1 MRCGKFITFEGGEGA
16 GKSTQVALLAE
27 RLRGAGVETVVTREP
42 GGTPL
47 GEAIRGLVLD
57 AAPEPVTE
65 LLLFAAARAEHVA
78 KVIRPALAHGT
89 WVVSDRFADSSRVYQ
104 GTLGGV
110 PPALIGAVEAGS
122 VAPTFPD
129 LTVILDI
136 PAGEGQKRTEQRGVL
151 SRFDAAD
158 ADYHERLRR
167 AFRDIAHAEPARCVL
182 LDGTLKPDAIADQVW
197 AAVETRLL
205 TGAQR

>member
-1 MRCGKFITFEGGEGA
+1 MRQGRFITFEGGEGA

-27 RLRGAGVETVVTREP
+27 RLRGAGLATVVTREP

-57 AAPEPVTE
+57 DEPEAVTE

-89 WVVSDRFADSSRVYQ
+89 WVVSDRFMDSTRVYQ
-104 GTLGGV
+104 GVLGGV
-110 PPALIGAVEAGS
+110 SPALIGAVEASS

-129 LTVILDI
+129 LTLILDI
-136 PAGEGQKRTEQRGVL
+136 PAGEGQKRTEARGAL

-158 ADYHERLRR
+158 AEYHERLRQ
-167 AFRDIAHAEPARCVL
+167 AFRDIARAEPERCLV
-182 LDGTLKPDAIADQVW
+182 LDGTLKPDAIADEVW
-197 AAVETRLL
+197 RAVETRLL
-205 TGAQR
+205 AGAR